1 MPSPTVSVIM
11 PAHNAEKTIGQAIE
25 SVLLQTVP
33 LELLIINDSSSDG
46 TAGAVR
52 PYLSDLRVRYYENP
66 SNLGAAGSR
75 NRGVSLAAGEFVA
88 FLDSD
93 DWWAPGKLTKQLAK
107 IEETGAVLCST
118 ARELMHADGTSMGK
132 IIPVRER
139 ITYRDLLRHNSIN
152 CSSVLIRRTAAAE
165 FPMEHEDS
173 HEDYI
178 TWLKV
183 LKKYGYACAV
193 NEPLLKY
200 RLSMKGKSGSKLK
213 SARMTFKVYRYM
225 GFGLLR
231 SGLCFLSYAVHG
243 IWKYR

>member
-33 LELLIINDSSSDG
+33 LELIIINDSSSDG

-52 PYLSDLRVRYYENP
+52 SYLSDPRVRYYENP

-118 ARELMHADGTSMGK
+118 ARELMHADGTEALVGSA
-132 IIPVRER
+132 I
-139 ITYRDLLRHNSIN
+139 SI
-152 CSSVLIRRTAAAE
+152 L
-165 FPMEHEDS
+165 
-173 HEDYI
+173 
-178 TWLKV
+178 
-183 LKKYGYACAV
+183 
-193 NEPLLKY
+193 
-200 RLSMKGKSGSKLK
+200 
-213 SARMTFKVYRYM
+213 
-225 GFGLLR
+225 
-231 SGLCFLSYAVHG
+231 
-243 IWKYR
+243 

>member
-52 PYLSDLRVRYYENP
+52 PYLSDPRVRYYENP

-152 CSSVLIRRTAAAE
+152 CSSRIWHYGFTAHA
-165 FPMEHEDS
+165 MS
-173 HEDYI
+173 I
-178 TWLKV
+178 
-183 LKKYGYACAV
+183 
-193 NEPLLKY
+193 
-200 RLSMKGKSGSKLK
+200 
-213 SARMTFKVYRYM
+213 
-225 GFGLLR
+225 
-231 SGLCFLSYAVHG
+231 
-243 IWKYR
+243 I